1 MDVRDGASESTQEL
15 TGAGNR
21 PFGVEPGDE
30 FGVRAIA
37 RSTDGASSE
46 LGRNGG
52 RDRAEER
59 RVVER
64 LCEEVS
70 AIRKAQGAANAALA
84 AQIERLDLIQTR
96 IEATLSRL
104 EPPASAPNVVL
115 WLAVST
121 AAVSVALGG
130 LSLVWP

>member
-30 FGVRAIA
+30 FGVLR
-37 RSTDGASSE
+37 
-46 LGRNGG
+46 RNGG
-52 RDRAEER
+52 RERAEER
-59 RVVER
+59 RAVER

-70 AIRKAQGAANAALA
+70 AIRKAQGAANEALA

-104 EPPASAPNVVL
+104 EPPASAPNLVL